1 MEWATIITLIFFG
14 LALVIVE
21 IIFVPGTTLV
31 GLAGF
36 VLMVLGV
43 WFAFSNFGR
52 EAGWITLAGTTVA
65 SGLLLYF
72 SFKANVWGRFA
83 LKSVI
88 DSKVNESV
96 PRPFETGQEGVA
108 TSALRPI
115 GKAEVNNHTVE
126 VTTWGGYLEPGTR
139 IRIVKVLPNQI
150 IVEPIN

>member
-14 LALVIVE
+14 LALMIVE
-21 IIFVPGTTLV
+21 IIFVPGTTLIGV
-31 GLAGF
+31 AGF
-36 VLMVLGV
+36 VFMGLGV

-72 SFKANVWGRFA
+72 SFKSNVWGRFA

-88 DSKVNESV
+88 DSKVNEGV

-108 TSALRPI
+108 ISALRPI
-115 GKAEVNNHTVE
+115 GKAEVNNQTVE
-126 VTTWGGYLEPGTR
+126 VKTLGGYLEPGTR